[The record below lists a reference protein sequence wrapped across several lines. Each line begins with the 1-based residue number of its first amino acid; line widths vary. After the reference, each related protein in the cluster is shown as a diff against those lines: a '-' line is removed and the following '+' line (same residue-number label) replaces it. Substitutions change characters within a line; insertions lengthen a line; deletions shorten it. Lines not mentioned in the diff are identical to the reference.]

1 MKEIS
6 TKKKFIKEG
15 FHKKKKENSQ
25 EMFSQKMDSASP
37 CKFKIKGRL
46 GKRNKSKIQ
55 MGRKNERV
63 ED

>member
-1 MKEIS
+1 
-6 TKKKFIKEG
+6 
-15 FHKKKKENSQ
+15 
-25 EMFSQKMDSASP
+25 MFSQKMDSASP

-63 ED
+63 EDQADLQIEFCLEIEI